1 MPHWEENGRIL
12 KDKERYGK
20 EDGKILKDK
29 ERYVREDG
37 KIRTAV

>member
-1 MPHWEENGRIL
+1 MGDWEDNGKIL

-29 ERYVREDG
+29 ERYV
-37 KIRTAV
+37 